1 MIWNMRMFEMQ
12 SPLRRHFGYQFQSQD
27 WVQRRSANTNRRPI
41 HIIPVQRLS
50 LRNMY
55 TYIAPIEGI
64 EQALRQT
71 EDDLLDLFE
80 RGVPVCGGV
89 FPLETLEWLARNVLG
104 VARALESAPTECEA
118 RMLGAQL
125 HAEFIQWLAH
135 ATSESLLDAGAGWAH
150 QDYWILHETNPMDLA
165 GTLLDLGAICAFAN
179 PAGMTVW
186 VYWIDTELGHYEDSK
201 TITGNP

>member
-1 MIWNMRMFEMQ
+1 MFEMQ

-80 RGVPVCGGV
+80 RGVHVPFLVG
-89 FPLETLEWLARNVLG
+89 E
-104 VARALESAPTECEA
+104 
-118 RMLGAQL
+118 
-125 HAEFIQWLAH
+125 
-135 ATSESLLDAGAGWAH
+135 
-150 QDYWILHETNPMDLA
+150 
-165 GTLLDLGAICAFAN
+165 
-179 PAGMTVW
+179 
-186 VYWIDTELGHYEDSK
+186 
-201 TITGNP
+201 